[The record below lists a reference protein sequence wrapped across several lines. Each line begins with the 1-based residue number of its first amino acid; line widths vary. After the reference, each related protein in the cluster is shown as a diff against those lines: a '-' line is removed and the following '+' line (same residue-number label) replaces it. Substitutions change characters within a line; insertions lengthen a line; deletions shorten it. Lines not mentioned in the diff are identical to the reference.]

1 MERGIC
7 DATPKPDRIFGKDR
21 TRTRGSPPSW
31 PERMLRAGYISA
43 DLLETNLHEIHLQTG
58 GGPYIRYTQP
68 LAAWL
73 EVDAHAENVVAQ
85 MTGHLGPRY
94 RRGIVEGLHVK
105 IFRPQGDIGGD
116 EPFHASTADKSD
128 PLHRY

>member
-1 MERGIC
+1 MR
-7 DATPKPDRIFGKDR
+7 
-21 TRTRGSPPSW
+21 PPSRTGFSEKTG
-31 PERMLRAGYISA
+31 PGRAELLLHGQSECSGAGYISA

-116 EPFHASTADKSD
+116 
-128 PLHRY
+128 